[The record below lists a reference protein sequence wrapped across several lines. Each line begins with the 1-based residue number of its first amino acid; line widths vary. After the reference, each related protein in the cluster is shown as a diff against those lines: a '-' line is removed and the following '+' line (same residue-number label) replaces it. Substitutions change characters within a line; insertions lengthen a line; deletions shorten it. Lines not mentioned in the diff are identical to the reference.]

1 MNFEEADALNE
12 SIRAIG
18 IRHRAL
24 AIAALV
30 PFGIHPGHKLLLM
43 ELDRSGPLTQAQLAA
58 ATGFEPPTITLSVRQ
73 LEAAGL
79 VVRRPS
85 AADRR
90 ATLVELSDLG
100 RAVLPKVRTAWRHV
114 AEQTTAGLS
123 PAQVMQAKELLPALA
138 AALTA
143 AVDPTNLPRY
153 APPSRPR

>member
-1 MNFEEADALNE
+1 MNFDEAETLNR
-12 SIRAIG
+12 SIRAIS
-18 IRHRAL
+18 IRHRAV

-43 ELDRSGPLTQAQLAA
+43 ELDKNGPLTQAHLAA
-58 ATGFEPPTITLSVRQ
+58 ASGFEPPTITMSVRQ

-85 AADRR
+85 SADRR

-100 RAVLPKVRTAWRHV
+100 RAVLPKVRMAWRHV
-114 AEQTTAGLS
+114 AEQTIAGLS
-123 PAQVMQAKELLPALA
+123 PAQQRQAKELLPVLA

-153 APPSRPR
+153 APSSRPR